1 MFSGE
6 KHPNMM
12 DAFYIFKLHI
22 ALMEKMH
29 LMMLKMVELLT
40 DVTFQD

>member
-6 KHPNMM
+6 KNPNMLNV
-12 DAFYIFKLHI
+12 FYILKLHI

-29 LMMLKMVELLT
+29 LMMLKKVELLT
-40 DVTFQD
+40 DITFQD